1 MFENGYY
8 LIKSKRKDNDI
19 IADCYDEM
27 WSLPEFKDRVST
39 EKMLKKYEVSE
50 RIINKPRTAK
60 FKLRTE
66 ENANLKYQGHEY
78 KVL

>member
-39 EKMLKKYEVSE
+39 EKMLKK
-50 RIINKPRTAK
+50 
-60 FKLRTE
+60 
-66 ENANLKYQGHEY
+66 
-78 KVL
+78 